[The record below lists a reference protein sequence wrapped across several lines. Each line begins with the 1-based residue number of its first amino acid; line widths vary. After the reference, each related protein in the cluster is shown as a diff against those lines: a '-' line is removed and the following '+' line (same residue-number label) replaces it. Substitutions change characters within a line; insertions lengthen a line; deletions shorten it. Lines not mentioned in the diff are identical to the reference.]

1 MHCFS
6 KVLVG
11 LKIWVHLDRGL
22 EVTFNFDIKET
33 KMKSINPEWEYFW
46 STLIAEKKEL
56 AQEEY
61 KMSQT
66 VFAFKKSMKR
76 AFSAGRTI
84 GQKEKINEDEQN
96 KSAADDFANI
106 RRPLT
111 KEEIESEKNAVNLLK
126 DLFGMS

>member
-1 MHCFS
+1 
-6 KVLVG
+6 
-11 LKIWVHLDRGL
+11 
-22 EVTFNFDIKET
+22 
-33 KMKSINPEWEYFW
+33 MKSINPEWEYFW